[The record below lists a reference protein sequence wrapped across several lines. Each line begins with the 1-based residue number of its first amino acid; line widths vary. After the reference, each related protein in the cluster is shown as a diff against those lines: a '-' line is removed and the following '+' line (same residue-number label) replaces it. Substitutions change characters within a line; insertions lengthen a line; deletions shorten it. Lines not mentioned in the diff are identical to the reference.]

1 MAAASSRW
9 VDAQDV
15 RAHSGVGD
23 VRPTDHV
30 FPIAVEVK
38 FEADCPNG
46 PYVEWTGEASGILC
60 CPEKIQYDAVANTI
74 LDAWIKKHNY
84 DDAGCASQLKMME
97 IEFKGGPV
105 QRGEDAREG
114 NHNVKMVI
122 KQPTLSCACKAM

>member
-15 RAHSGVGD
+15 KTHGGGLGGND
-23 VRPTDHV
+23 DL
-30 FPIAVEVK
+30 FPIAVAVK
-38 FEADCPNG
+38 FDADCPNG
-46 PYVEWTGEASGILC
+46 PYVEWTGEAAGILC

-74 LDAWIKKHNY
+74 LDAWIKKHTY
-84 DDAGCASQLKMME
+84 DASTASQLKMME

-105 QRGEDAREG
+105 QRGEEAREG

-122 KQPTLSCACKAM
+122 KQPTLSCACKVM